1 MDLILRYL
9 DPDLAAAL
17 CVMFI
22 LGACAFLIYWMRDP
36 TPFPIHVAAR
46 VWCPHQKRKFTVE
59 VNANG
64 ALCYCS
70 AFDSEELL
78 CDQACMKQRVKS
90 GGTASPPTKE
100 AAA

>member
-1 MDLILRYL
+1 MELIFRYI
-9 DPDLAAAL
+9 DPDLATAL
-17 CVMFI
+17 CVMVI
-22 LGACAFLIYWMRDP
+22 LFACAFLIYWMRDP
-36 TPFPIHVAAR
+36 NPFPMHVAAR

-70 AFDSEELL
+70 AFDSQELA
-78 CDQACMKQRVKS
+78 CDQACMRERVKL